1 MDQNSNNLSMRLLVL
16 ITAPKPA
23 NKAAKLFHQ
32 GAIPVQYKLN
42 GEGTASSEIMDM
54 LGLGSSD
61 KSILISTLP
70 KQFADIMLLKLKREL
85 KLGRQNTGIAFTI
98 PVSGA
103 SSSILRMLHQLHQ
116 KNIPNI
122 RKDGLALT
130 DNKYSLIVAIINR
143 GYSGEVM
150 DVARSA
156 GARGGTIVNSRRI
169 GTEEAASFWGL
180 NVLDEKEILM
190 IIASNE
196 QKKKIMSEISEKC
209 GINSDANGLVL
220 SLPVDSVIGIDRED
234 FEAFE
239 EDFE

>member
-1 MDQNSNNLSMRLLVL
+1 MEQNQNSLSMRLLVL

-70 KQFADIMLLKLKREL
+70 KQFADIMLIKLKREL
-85 KLGRQNTGIAFTI
+85 KLGMQNTGIAFTI
-98 PVSGA
+98 PISGA
-103 SSSILRMLHQLHQ
+103 SNSILRMLHQLHQ
-116 KNIPNI
+116 KNIPTI
-122 RKDGLALT
+122 RKDDFALSE
-130 DNKYSLIVAIINR
+130 NKYSMIAAIINR

-156 GARGGTIVNSRRI
+156 GARGGTIINSRRI

-180 NVLDEKEILM
+180 NVLDEKEILL
-190 IIASNE
+190 ILATNE
-196 QKKKIMSEISEKC
+196 NKKKIMSEISEKC

-220 SLPVDSVIGIDRED
+220 SMPVDSVIGIENDVNIDD
-234 FEAFE
+234 F
-239 EDFE
+239 DII

>member
-1 MDQNSNNLSMRLLVL
+1 MEHSNNNFSMRLLVL

-23 NKAAKLFHQ
+23 NTAAKLFHQ

-70 KQFADIMLLKLKREL
+70 KHFADIMLLKLRKEL
-85 KLGRQNTGIAFTI
+85 RLGSKNSGIAFTI
-98 PVSGA
+98 PISGA
-103 SSSILRMLHQLHQ
+103 SSSIFRMLHQLHE
-116 KNIPNI
+116 NNNFNNS
-122 RKDGLALT
+122 RKDDFALT
-130 DNKYSLIVAIINR
+130 DNKYSLIAAIINR

-169 GTEEAASFWGL
+169 GNEEAASFWGL
-180 NVLDEKEILM
+180 NVLDEKEILL
-190 IIASNE
+190 ILSSNE
-196 QKKKIMSEISEKC
+196 SKKKIMSEISEKC
-209 GINSDANGLVL
+209 GIHSDANGIVI
-220 SLPVDSVIGIDRED
+220 SMPVDSVIGLEDYDYD
-234 FEAFE
+234 FE
-239 EDFE
+239 

>member
-1 MDQNSNNLSMRLLVL
+1 MEQNKNNFSMRLLVL
-16 ITAPKPA
+16 ICAPKPA

-70 KQFADIMLLKLKREL
+70 KQFADIMLLKLRREL
-85 KLGRQNTGIAFTI
+85 KLGMQNTGIAFTV

-103 SSSILRMLHQLHQ
+103 SGSILRMLHQLHE
-116 KNIPNI
+116 KNIPNN
-122 RKDGLALT
+122 RKDDSTLT
-130 DNKYSLIVAIINR
+130 ENKYSLIAAIINR

-150 DVARSA
+150 DVARNA
-156 GARGGTIVNSRRI
+156 GARGGTIINSRRI

-180 NVLDEKEILM
+180 NVLDEKEILL
-190 IIASNE
+190 IISTNDN
-196 QKKKIMSEISEKC
+196 KKKIMTEISEKC
-209 GINSDANGLVL
+209 GINSDANGLVI
-220 SLPVDSVIGIDRED
+220 SMPVENVIGLNNIDYDD
-234 FEAFE
+234 FE
-239 EDFE
+239 